1 MQDMRSVIDQMVLYI
16 LAQVAR
22 LDQVR
27 FQMFLK
33 WLKSHSYQVRN
44 AEQDPIDV
52 EARNKEHIDDHL
64 KNSLKIWF
72 ESLPVL
78 GLLWEY
84 QLILTEIRWWCSLD
98 ERSLGRILKSDDE
111 Q

>member
-1 MQDMRSVIDQMVLYI
+1 MIDQMVLCI
-16 LAQVAR
+16 LAQAAR

-33 WLKSHSYQVRN
+33 WLRSHSYQVRN
-44 AEQDPIDV
+44 PEQDPIDV
-52 EARNKEHIDDHL
+52 EARNKEHIDRHL
-64 KNSLKIWF
+64 KNSLKTWF

-84 QLILTEIRWWCSLD
+84 QLILTEIRWWRSLD
-98 ERSLGRILKSDDE
+98 ERSLGRILKADNE
-111 Q
+111 E